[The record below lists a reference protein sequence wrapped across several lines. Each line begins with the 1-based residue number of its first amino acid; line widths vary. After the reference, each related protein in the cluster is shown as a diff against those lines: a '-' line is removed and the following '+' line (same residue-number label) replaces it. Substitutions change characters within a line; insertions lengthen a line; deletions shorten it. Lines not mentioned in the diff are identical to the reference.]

1 MNNNFF
7 KKYLEQQKK
16 LLSLNNATE
25 IKLERVKKDLE
36 NIKKNKRK
44 VMIFGNGGS
53 AAIANHFSVDLT
65 KNSKIRCVNFNE
77 SSLLTCFSND
87 FGYENWIKKSLEI
100 YGSPKDLLILISC
113 SGNSKNLINAN
124 NYAKNIGMKVA
135 TLTGCKKTNKLNS
148 NKYNHSIW
156 INSKDY
162 NVVESIH
169 HTILLTIVDSIKK
182 KFKK

>member
-25 IKLERVKKDLE
+25 IKLERVKKVLE

-87 FGYENWIKKSLEI
+87 FGYENWVKKTLEFH
-100 YGSPKDLLILISC
+100 GNRKDMIILISS
-113 SGNSKNLINAN
+113 SGESKNMINACKFALKRKYFSIVTFTGFKKN
-124 NYAKNIGMKVA
+124 NS
-135 TLTGCKKTNKLNS
+135 LSKLGHVNFWVDS
-148 NKYNHSIW
+148 KKYNHIE
-156 INSKDY
+156 NT
-162 NVVESIH
+162 H
-169 HTILLTIVDSIKK
+169 QFLLLSLADATSY
-182 KFKK
+182 